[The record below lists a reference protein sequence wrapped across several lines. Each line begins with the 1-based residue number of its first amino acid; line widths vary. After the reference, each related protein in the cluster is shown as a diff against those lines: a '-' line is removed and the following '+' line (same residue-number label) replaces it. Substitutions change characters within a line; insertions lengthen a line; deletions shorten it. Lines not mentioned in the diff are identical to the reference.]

1 LYIKSG
7 DKDKRIPKGYNLN
20 QKRETFTSN
29 FGLLMSMIG
38 VAVGL
43 GNVWRFPYMVGKFG
57 GATFVF
63 FYLLAVFF
71 IGIPALIAEWS
82 LGRYTRRGTLGAF
95 ERGGFPGG
103 KYVGRFFFLIVVCA
117 TGYYS
122 ATLGWVGYY
131 AVGEIANAVGI
142 QLNSAA
148 ILPPG
153 EGFNTTSFLLQICMT
168 AIVIFSCGIVL
179 IKGLRKGIEKISKFI
194 MPALLVILIIL
205 IIRALTLEGA
215 TEGVRWY
222 IGGFRF
228 NSLKSST
235 IAAALGQ
242 AIFSMSLGGTFMV
255 IYGSY
260 LDDKSN
266 IRKNAIFTGIGDT
279 VAGLLAGFAIFPAV
293 FALGLEP
300 TSGPDLIFSTIP
312 KTFDL
317 MPMGWLFGLIFFLGL
332 FGAAFLSD
340 VAAFEVLVGG
350 IVDNT
355 NQDRKKTVITI
366 CAIVYLV
373 AIPPLINF
381 KIFIPW
387 DLTFGSGMQTL
398 GALLAVI
405 TAAWCIKRSEFLKQ
419 AAKGSGKSFPL
430 ILYWWMR
437 IVIPLAIL
445 SVGIIWM
452 LESFFDKKIW

>member
-1 LYIKSG
+1 MSNSRKSSSS
-7 DKDKRIPKGYNLN
+7 
-20 QKRETFTSN
+20 RETFASN

-63 FYLLAVFF
+63 FYLLSVFL
-71 IGIPALIAEWS
+71 IGIPALITEWT

-95 ERGGFPGG
+95 ERGGFLGG
-103 KYVGRFFFLIVVCA
+103 RYVGMFFFFIVICA

-131 AVGEIANAVGI
+131 AAGEIANAVDI
-142 QLNSAA
+142 RLNSAA

-153 EGFNTTSFLLQICMT
+153 EGFDAASFLLQLLMT
-168 AIVIFSCGIVL
+168 GIVIFSCGIVL
-179 IKGLRKGIEKISKFI
+179 MKGLRRGIEKISKLI
-194 MPALLVILIIL
+194 MPALLIILILL

-215 TEGVRWY
+215 AEGVRWY
-222 IGGFRF
+222 IGGFQF
-228 NSLKSST
+228 DTLKSST

-266 IRKNAIFTGIGDT
+266 IPKNAVFTGIGDT

-300 TSGPDLIFSTIP
+300 TSGPDLIFSTLPKIFELIP
-312 KTFDL
+312 L
-317 MPMGWLFGLIFFLGL
+317 GWLFGLIFFLGL

-350 IVDNT
+350 IVDNSKL
-355 NQDRKKTVITI
+355 NRKQAVILI
-366 CAIVYLV
+366 CSIVYLI
-373 AIPPLINF
+373 AIPPTINF

-387 DLTFGSGMQTL
+387 DLTFGSGMQTV

-405 TAAWCIKRSEFLKQ
+405 TAVWCIKRSEFLMEV
-419 AAKGSGKSFPL
+419 AKGSGKHFPVL
-430 ILYWWMR
+430 VYWWMR
-437 IVIPLAIL
+437 IVIPIAIIF
-445 SVGIIWM
+445 VGLLWIM
-452 LESFFDKKIW
+452 ESIFDKKIW

>member
-1 LYIKSG
+1 MPN
-7 DKDKRIPKGYNLN
+7 DQNLISE
-20 QKRETFTSN
+20 RETFASN
-29 FGLLMSMIG
+29 FGLLMSMVG

-63 FYLLAVFF
+63 FYLLSVFF
-71 IGIPALIAEWS
+71 IGIPALIAEWT
-82 LGRYTRRGTLGAF
+82 LGRYTRRGTLAAF
-95 ERGGFPGG
+95 ERGGLPGG
-103 KYVGRFFFLIVVCA
+103 KHVGMFFFFIVVCA

-131 AVGEIANAVGI
+131 AVGEIVNAAGLR
-142 QLNSAA
+142 LNSSK

-153 EGFNTTSFLLQICMT
+153 EGFNTASFFLQILMT
-168 AIVIFSCGIVL
+168 GLVIFSCGIVL
-179 IKGLRKGIEKISKFI
+179 IKGLRKGIEKTSKLI
-194 MPALLVILIIL
+194 MPALLIILIIL
-205 IIRALTLEGA
+205 IIRALTLDGA
-215 TEGVRWY
+215 AEGVRWY
-222 IGGFRF
+222 IGSFQF
-228 NSLKSST
+228 NMIKSSS

-260 LDDKSN
+260 LNKKSN
-266 IRKNAIFTGIGDT
+266 IPKNAIFTGIGDT

-293 FALGLEP
+293 FAIGLEP
-300 TSGPDLIFSTIP
+300 TSGPDLIFSTLP

-317 MPMGWLFGLIFFLGL
+317 IPAGWLFGLIFFVGL

-355 NQDRKKTVITI
+355 NLNRKKAVIIIGT
-366 CAIVYLV
+366 IVYLV
-373 AIPPLINF
+373 ALPPLINF

-405 TAAWCIKRSEFLKQ
+405 TAVWCIKRSEFLKEI
-419 AAKGSGKSFPL
+419 AKGARKPFPIL
-430 ILYWWMR
+430 LYWWMR

-445 SVGIIWM
+445 CVGIIWM
-452 LESFFDKKIW
+452 LESLFDKKIS

>member
-1 LYIKSG
+1 MSNSRKSSSS
-7 DKDKRIPKGYNLN
+7 
-20 QKRETFTSN
+20 RETFASN

-63 FYLLAVFF
+63 FYLLSVFL
-71 IGIPALIAEWS
+71 IGIPALITEWT

-95 ERGGFPGG
+95 ERGGFLGG
-103 KYVGRFFFLIVVCA
+103 RYVGMFFFFIVICA

-131 AVGEIANAVGI
+131 AAGEIANAVDI
-142 QLNSAA
+142 RLNSAA

-153 EGFNTTSFLLQICMT
+153 EGFDAASFLLQLLMT
-168 AIVIFSCGIVL
+168 GIVIFSCGIVL
-179 IKGLRKGIEKISKFI
+179 MKGLRRGIEKISKLI
-194 MPALLVILIIL
+194 MPALLIILILL

-215 TEGVRWY
+215 AEGVRWY
-222 IGGFRF
+222 IGGFQF
-228 NSLKSST
+228 DTLKSST

-266 IRKNAIFTGIGDT
+266 IPKNAVFTGIGDT

-300 TSGPDLIFSTIP
+300 TSGPDLIFSTLP
-312 KTFDL
+312 KTFEL
-317 MPMGWLFGLIFFLGL
+317 IPLGWLFGLIFFLGL

-350 IVDNT
+350 IVDNSKL
-355 NQDRKKTVITI
+355 NRKQAVILI
-366 CAIVYLV
+366 CSIVYLI
-373 AIPPLINF
+373 AIPPTINF

-387 DLTFGSGMQTL
+387 DLTFGSGMQTV

-405 TAAWCIKRSEFLKQ
+405 TAVWCIKRSEFLMEV
-419 AAKGSGKSFPL
+419 AKGSGKHFPVL
-430 ILYWWMR
+430 VYWWMR
-437 IVIPLAIL
+437 IVIPIAIIF
-445 SVGIIWM
+445 VGLLWIM
-452 LESFFDKKIW
+452 ESIFDKKIW